1 MKNSKKI
8 QSKIAKQNQ
17 TVADSFEFPVGKM
30 KCGNSK
36 GYKDHFGRAVSEFE
50 HTLRSNKAEV
60 ARRTEESR
68 IKSLDEQIADQKK
81 YNESIAA
88 KNAENKLKNSAD
100 YKLAQR
106 NANFV
111 TKEAVEYKLAQRGL
125 KHIVDEKGNVVL
137 TKITPVK

>member
-17 TVADSFEFPVGKM
+17 ICNDSFEFPSQPM
-30 KCGNSK
+30 KSK
-36 GYKDHFGRAVSEFE
+36 SDRGYRDFHGLAVSEFE

-68 IKSLDEQIADQKK
+68 IKSLDEQIAEQNK
-81 YNESIAA
+81 YNDSIAA